1 MQKLLL
7 IFLLAIPL
15 VIAAQQKTYVP
26 GDNFEMYLENHGVGD
41 GIANNDSVWTGA
53 IDTLKFISEGDCGII
68 NFTGIEDFTAL
79 EYLACWSLYGLNIDY
94 IDLSFNTELRYLDLS
109 NTIHLP
115 LNLSNNTKLEVFLCA
130 YDPGPISMSNS
141 VESIDVSNNPNLKI
155 LVCNK
160 ANDLTTLNLRNG
172 NNTNITNLNISNNPN
187 LNCVSVDD
195 VNYSNANWSRDSHTN
210 FSNDCLINEIE
221 ETLTLT
227 DKTLIKIVD
236 ILGRETKVVRN
247 TLLFYIY
254 KDGTVAK
261 KIIID

>member
-1 MQKLLL
+1 MNKLLL
-7 IFLLAIPL
+7 TFFLAIPL
-15 VIAAQQKTYVP
+15 VIAAQQKTHVP
-26 GDNFEMYLENHGVGD
+26 DDNFEAFLESYGYGD
-41 GIANNDSVWTGA
+41 GIENNDSVWTSA
-53 IDTLKFISEGDCGII
+53 IDTLTVLSVGAFGTYK
-68 NFTGIEDFTAL
+68 GIEDFTAL